1 MPVNLLL
8 CEGGENSPDVR
19 VLTKL
24 LAGRC
29 QVLPMGGKYG
39 MGSRIIARRE
49 ALGRNTVFGLL
60 DGDFVEDWPQL
71 MDRPRAWRSSDGQI
85 DFGWRWER
93 KEIENYLLDPAVAV
107 PALGLLNDT
116 AMPAGNVYQ
125 ASLEEARDQ
134 LGRYQAVR
142 TALATSR
149 VRFVD
154 LPSSFGRK
162 RGSQRYLFPDSLDE
176 QSCRE
181 GLRATV
187 TAHAKS
193 QSVKCDAVEQ
203 KFAALLPEFLEGGA
217 RHASFLCAFSGKDLL
232 LTVDAKLQEFGF
244 PSARVFL
251 EKVLI
256 GMERATDDIGDW
268 IPEWRELQ
276 RLADAV

>member
-1 MPVNLLL
+1 
-8 CEGGENSPDVR
+8 
-19 VLTKL
+19 
-24 LAGRC
+24 
-29 QVLPMGGKYG
+29 
-39 MGSRIIARRE
+39 
-49 ALGRNTVFGLL
+49 
-60 DGDFVEDWPQL
+60 
-71 MDRPRAWRSSDGQI
+71 
-85 DFGWRWER
+85 
-93 KEIENYLLDPAVAV
+93 
-107 PALGLLNDT
+107 
-116 AMPAGNVYQ
+116 
-125 ASLEEARDQ
+125 
-134 LGRYQAVR
+134 
-142 TALATSR
+142 
-149 VRFVD
+149 
-154 LPSSFGRK
+154 
-162 RGSQRYLFPDSLDE
+162 LFPDSLDE

-187 TAHAKS
+187 TAHPES
-193 QSVKCDAVEQ
+193 QSIKCDAVEQ